1 MKIIIIGAG
10 ELGQALA
17 RKLDSDENDITIIDS
32 SEDYF
37 TLIHD
42 KMDVMTMRG
51 EAANIAVMKEAGIK
65 DADLLIAVSGDQS
78 SNMLACQIA
87 KHFGVK
93 QCICRIYTP
102 EVFSEEDGFTPE
114 FFGISNAF
122 SSPAECVRH
131 LKYVLHRQIIMEH
144 IEFSNQDATMVT
156 VLIPENSPVKGV
168 KLQDIPDKEML
179 ENIRFAARIRSH
191 KLVFPRGDTT
201 LNEGDLVYVA
211 GKQEYVSKFMDYVN
225 GHVKENSR
233 KLVIIGGANATS
245 EQLGSEL
252 LELGMEVRFVEPD
265 QEAAEKL
272 LGNLPA
278 GTRVVKGE
286 TTDVDALREAGI
298 DGCDIFV
305 SLIDD
310 DETAILSGILAKR
323 EGAQKVVVVNH
334 KPEYASM
341 IPAMGF
347 IDCGLNSTVIAA
359 NAVFRMMDRGTIRID
374 TRLLAYKAHI
384 SEYKV
389 RNDSNCARK
398 QLKDCKLPRDS
409 VLAMLFRD
417 GKVMVPSG
425 QTEFQQG
432 DVVVAVLKSEADE
445 QLKTFF

>member
-17 RKLDSDENDITIIDS
+17 RKLDSEENDITIIDS
-32 SEDYF
+32 SEDDF
-37 TLIHD
+37 SLIHD
-42 KMDVMTMRG
+42 KMDVMTVKG
-51 EAANIAVMKEAGIK
+51 EAANVAVMKDAGVMG
-65 DADLLIAVSGDQS
+65 ADLMIAVSGDQA
-78 SNMLACQIA
+78 SNMLSCQIA
-87 KHFGVK
+87 KHFGVE
-93 QCICRIYTP
+93 QCICRVYSQD
-102 EVFSEEDGFTPE
+102 VFSEEDGFTPE

-131 LKYVLHRQIIMEH
+131 LKYVLQRQIIMEH
-144 IEFSNQDATMVT
+144 IEFSNADATMVT
-156 VLIPENSPVKGV
+156 VVIPENSPAKGV

-179 ENIRFAARIRSH
+179 ENVRFAARIRSH

-211 GKQEYVSKFMDYVN
+211 GKQEYVTKFMDYVN
-225 GHVKENSR
+225 GHVKEETH
-233 KLVIIGGANATS
+233 KLVVIGGANATS
-245 EQLGSEL
+245 EQLAAEL
-252 LELGMEVRFVEPD
+252 LDMGMEVRFVEPD
-265 QEAAEKL
+265 MEAAEAL
-272 LGNLPA
+272 LGKLPA

-286 TTDVDALREAGI
+286 TTDSDALREAGI
-298 DGCDIFV
+298 NGCDIFV

-334 KPEYASM
+334 KPEYAGM

-389 RNDSNCARK
+389 RSDSNCVGK
-398 QLKDCKLPRDS
+398 LLKDCKLPRES

-417 GKVMVPSG
+417 GNVMVPSG
-425 QTEFQQG
+425 QTEFQAG

-445 QLKTFF
+445 QLKALF

>member
-17 RKLDSDENDITIIDS
+17 RKLDSEENDITIIDS
-32 SEDYF
+32 SEDDF
-37 TLIHD
+37 SLIHD
-42 KMDVMTMRG
+42 KMDVMTVKG
-51 EAANIAVMKEAGIK
+51 DAANVAIMKDAGIK
-65 DADLLIAVSGDQS
+65 GADLMIAVSGDQA
-78 SNMLACQIA
+78 SNMLSCQIA
-87 KHFGVK
+87 KHFGVE
-93 QCICRIYTP
+93 QCICRVYSQD
-102 EVFSEEDGFTPE
+102 VCSDEEGFTPE

-122 SSPAECVRH
+122 SSPEECVRH
-131 LKYVLHRQIIMEH
+131 LKYVLQRQIIMEH
-144 IEFSNQDATMVT
+144 IEFSNADATMVT
-156 VLIPENSPVKGV
+156 VVIPENSPAKGV

-179 ENIRFAARIRSH
+179 ENVRFAARIRSH

-211 GKQEYVSKFMDYVN
+211 GKQEYVTKFMDYVN
-225 GHVKENSR
+225 GHAKEEMH

-245 EQLGSEL
+245 EQLAAEL
-252 LELGMEVRFVEPD
+252 LEMGMEVRFVEPD
-265 QEAAEKL
+265 MEAAEAL
-272 LGNLPA
+272 LGKLPA

-286 TTDVDALREAGI
+286 TTDSDALREAGI
-298 DGCDIFV
+298 NGCDIFV

-334 KPEYASM
+334 KPEYAGM

-389 RNDSNCARK
+389 RSDSNCVGK
-398 QLKDCKLPRDS
+398 LLKDCKLPRES
-409 VLAMLFRD
+409 VLAMLFRE
-417 GKVMVPSG
+417 GNVMVPSG
-425 QTEFQQG
+425 QTEFQPG

-445 QLKTFF
+445 QLRALF

>member
-17 RKLDSDENDITIIDS
+17 RKLDSEDNDITIIDS
-32 SEDYF
+32 SEDDF
-37 TLIHD
+37 SLIHD
-42 KMDVMTMRG
+42 KMDVMTVKG
-51 EAANIAVMKEAGIK
+51 EAANVAVMKDAGIK
-65 DADLLIAVSGDQS
+65 GADLMIAVSGDQA
-78 SNMLACQIA
+78 SNMLSCQIA
-87 KHFGVK
+87 KHFGVE
-93 QCICRIYTP
+93 QCICRVYSQD
-102 EVFSEEDGFTPE
+102 VFSAEDGFTPE

-131 LKYVLHRQIIMEH
+131 LKYVLQRQIIMEH
-144 IEFSNQDATMVT
+144 IEFSNADATMVT
-156 VLIPENSPVKGV
+156 VVIPENSPAKGV

-179 ENIRFAARIRSH
+179 ENVRFAARIRSH

-211 GKQEYVSKFMDYVN
+211 GKQEYVTKFMDYVN
-225 GHVKENSR
+225 GHAKEETH

-245 EQLGSEL
+245 EQLAAEL
-252 LELGMEVRFVEPD
+252 LDMGMEVRFVEPD
-265 QEAAEKL
+265 MAAAEAL
-272 LGNLPA
+272 LGKLPA

-286 TTDVDALREAGI
+286 TTDSDALREAGI

-334 KPEYASM
+334 KPEYAGM

-389 RNDSNCARK
+389 QSDSNCVGK
-398 QLKDCKLPRDS
+398 LLKDCKLPRES

-417 GKVMVPSG
+417 GSVMVPSG
-425 QTEFQQG
+425 QTEFQAG

-445 QLKTFF
+445 QLRALF